1 MNSSVQGHVGSGTLG
16 FTDNRF
22 ETMIS
27 GDIRQQL
34 RAKRRAL
41 TAEQQRL
48 CSEQLA
54 SILCNESFFLRA
66 KRVGIYLANDGEI
79 DPSVVLAAALKAGK
93 TCFLPI
99 LHPLKKNKL
108 YFGQYESGTKLV
120 NNRFGIPE
128 PTINS
133 TQIAPPWSLDIIFM
147 PLVAF
152 DRQGNRM
159 GMGGGFYD
167 RTLAFMKDSKRL
179 KPKLVGLAHGCQE
192 VETLSQQSWDIPL
205 HLIATDQEIICA
217 KQR

>member
-16 FTDNRF
+16 FIDNWF
-22 ETMIS
+22 KTMTS
-27 GDIRQQL
+27 GDTRQQL

-41 TAEQQRL
+41 SVEQQRL
-48 CSEQLA
+48 CGEQLA
-54 SILCNESFFLRA
+54 SILCSQSFFLRA
-66 KRVGIYLANDGEI
+66 KRIGIYLANDGEI
-79 DPSVVLAAALKAGK
+79 DPGVILATALRAGK

-108 YFGQYESGTKLV
+108 YFGQYDAATKLV

-128 PTINS
+128 PALNS
-133 TQIAPPWSLDIIFM
+133 TQTSPPWSLDIIFM

-167 RTLAFMKDSKRL
+167 RTLAFMANSNLL

-192 VETLSQQSWDIPL
+192 IETLSQQSWDIPL

>member
-1 MNSSVQGHVGSGTLG
+1 LNSSVQGHVGSGTLG
-16 FTDNRF
+16 FIDNRF

-27 GDIRQQL
+27 GDTRQQL

-41 TAEQQRL
+41 TPEQQRF
-48 CSEQLA
+48 SGDQLG
-54 SILCNESFFLRA
+54 SILCNEGFFLRA
-66 KRVGIYLANDGEI
+66 KRIGIYLANDGEI
-79 DPSVVLAAALKAGK
+79 DPGVVLATALKAGK
-93 TCFLPI
+93 SCFLPI

-108 YFGQYESGTKLV
+108 YFGQYDSGTKMAK
-120 NNRFGIPE
+120 NRFGIAE
-128 PTINS
+128 PVLNS
-133 TQIAPPWSLDIIFM
+133 TQVAPPWSLDIIFM

-167 RTLAFMKDSKRL
+167 RTLAFMADSKRV